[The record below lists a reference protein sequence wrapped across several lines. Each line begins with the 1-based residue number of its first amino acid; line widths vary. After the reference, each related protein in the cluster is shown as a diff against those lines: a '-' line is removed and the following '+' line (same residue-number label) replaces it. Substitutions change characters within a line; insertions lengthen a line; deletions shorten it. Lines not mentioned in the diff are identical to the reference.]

1 MTENMRI
8 WNAVATTNPHHTKKV
23 EIGRKFTSIDAHY
36 QILKAT
42 EVFGPVGQGWGYV
55 VHHDTISA
63 GPYLLAVAD
72 VVIWH
77 GTRDNTFGPIR
88 GMAEIVNAKG
98 RLDDDAPKKATT
110 DALTKALSHLGFS
123 ADVFL
128 GLYDD
133 NKYVAKMRQEHAGK
147 EAPRDDKPANDTPPS
162 ERTVEPVEVISTEQ
176 VNELRAALDDAG
188 ISAKD
193 FCQTAHIKTLIA
205 LPAAKFAGALGWIT
219 KQQEAR
225 NAAA

>member
-42 EVFGPVGQGWGYV
+42 EVFGPVGHGWGYV

-162 ERTVEPVEVISTEQ
+162 ERTIEPVEVISTEQ

-205 LPAAKFAGALGWIT
+205 LPAAKFEGALGWIA
-219 KQQEAR
+219 KKQEAR

>member
-8 WNAVATTNPHHTKKV
+8 WNAVAETNPHHTKKV

-36 QILKAT
+36 QIMRAT
-42 EVFGPVGQGWGYV
+42 EVFGPVGQGWGYTV
-55 VHHDTISA
+55 QHGTISA
-63 GPYLLAVAD
+63 APYLLATAD
-72 VVIWH
+72 VEIWH
-77 GTRDNTFGPIR
+77 GSRDNTFGPWR

-133 NKYVAKMRQEHAGK
+133 NKYVAQMRREHAGK
-147 EAPRDDKPANDTPPS
+147 EAPRDDAPPTDTPPQ
-162 ERTVEPVEVISTEQ
+162 ERTVEAVEVISTEQ
-176 VNELRAALDDAG
+176 VNELRAGLDDAG

-193 FCQTAHIKTLIA
+193 FCATAHIKTLIA
-205 LPAAKFAGALGWIT
+205 LPAAKFAGALGWIA
-219 KQQEAR
+219 KQQEQR